1 MTDWVKKA
9 LTKTTHQKPTAE
21 VITEPNE
28 KLVYGVKFA
37 IATTISLT
45 ALEIAHLI
53 ILNKWNSEIF
63 SAITG
68 LAGTITGIFITQKT

>member
-9 LTKTTHQKPTAE
+9 LTRTKQQTQVTL
-21 VITEPNE
+21 TEPDYR
-28 KLVYGVKFA
+28 LVYGVKFA

-45 ALEIAHLI
+45 ALQVAHLI
-53 ILNKWNSEIF
+53 VLKTWNSEIF